1 MFNCCTNTL
10 KPGFARH
17 NDRPKPFS
25 SDFLT
30 LMAENISNYKYKTPI
45 SIRFS
50 DMDAYGH
57 VNNAVYLTYFEI
69 ARSNYWRDIIGWN
82 WGENGIILGRSEIN
96 YLKPLTL
103 NDEIACY
110 VRTTRIG
117 NSSFDVAHVL
127 VKITSNGEEICT
139 TGKTVCISYDYSA
152 NKSVPIPKPQRQKM
166 IEYDEP
172 GLITNTH

>member
-1 MFNCCTNTL
+1 LFNSCTNAL
-10 KPGFARH
+10 KPGLVRH
-17 NDRPKPFS
+17 NDRLISFS
-25 SDFLT
+25 TDFLT
-30 LMAENISNYKYKTPI
+30 FMAENLSNYKYKTPI

-69 ARSNYWRDIIGWN
+69 ARSNYWRDIIQWN
-82 WGENGIILGRSEIN
+82 WGEHGIILGRSEIN

-117 NSSFDVAHVL
+117 NSSFDVVHVL
-127 VKITSNGEEICT
+127 VKITPNGEEICT
-139 TGKTVCISYDYSA
+139 TGKTVCISYDYTA